1 MIKGFYV
8 DCDGDV
14 FHMKNGKITGIN
26 GFDYGD
32 EWEEEAIDCEEA
44 WQQYL
49 DSICGVDH
57 GCSDDSDCWELDW
70 SEEAEETE
78 PDDLIRQLVSFHD

>member
-1 MIKGFYV
+1 MIKSFYV

-57 GCSDDSDCWELDW
+57 GCSDDSDCCHREKAFQSRSSLTLHEFL
-70 SEEAEETE
+70 SNK
-78 PDDLIRQLVSFHD
+78 Q